1 MCHNRLEAD
10 ATQFTGEPR
19 VAPLDEPD
27 SRGPRSSGYSRA
39 REGGRVV
46 ARRDH
51 RKGGRVTPKGTRP
64 ADRRGGPRRGP
75 PAPPRQSL
83 EELLLRNATDAV
95 AAITTVG
102 EAEDWAS
109 AVQRLFRPRGLDPA
123 PDVTVPATLAAAAA
137 HGVTAAAVLAA
148 TLAVFGPQ
156 PGRHEARRLWR
167 RMVAD
172 GVAVPDWVESL
183 GDVAPVRAVRLT
195 DAWDDECMVL
205 VDFVR
210 PDGTVCGLG
219 VDIDRIFG
227 GVAHGFMHGPT
238 TEILAAAVADDPYAA
253 VVEIGLADARA
264 MIAEGLRERD
274 GTVGPGDY
282 GDDAPDPDDPDE
294 LDEDL
299 RALVDQRIG
308 LLPLGGDAALPR
320 RLSEEEA
327 AAIADAFLEW
337 PHGQDRHIAQDVAET
352 IVWFGSYCYDGDPLH
367 WSPPRITGFLT
378 GWIPETV
385 VAEEEWLAALE
396 SVFPRWLEYAAE
408 RRGLDAGLLER
419 NLSVARDSF
428 GAMRH
433 NADDPS
439 RRSPTT
445 SIVREMLADGIDPSD
460 PADSAAVA
468 AWMDQYNAR
477 PRRERY

>member
-1 MCHNRLEAD
+1 M
-10 ATQFTGEPR
+10 
-19 VAPLDEPD
+19 
-27 SRGPRSSGYSRA
+27 
-39 REGGRVV
+39 

-75 PAPPRQSL
+75 PAPPRQPL

-109 AVQRLFRPRGLDPA
+109 AIQRLFRPRGLDPA
-123 PDVTVPATLAAAAA
+123 PDVTVPATLAAATA
-137 HGVTAAAVLAA
+137 HGGTAAVVLAA

-172 GVAVPDWVESL
+172 GVAVPDWVESQ
-183 GDVAPVRAVRLT
+183 GDVAPVRAARVT

-238 TEILAAAVADDPYAA
+238 TEMLAAAVAEDPYAA

-282 GDDAPDPDDPDE
+282 GDDDPDPDPDDPDE
-294 LDEDL
+294 ADEDL

-308 LLPLGGDAALPR
+308 LLPLGGNAAVPR

-337 PHGQDRHIAQDVAET
+337 PHGQDWHAAQDVAET

-367 WSPPRITGFLT
+367 WSPQRIAGFLAD
-378 GWIPETV
+378 WIPEKV
-385 VAEEEWLAALE
+385 LAEEAWLVALE

-428 GAMRH
+428 GVLRH
-433 NADDPS
+433 NADDPG

-445 SIVREMLADGIDPSD
+445 NIVREMLADGIDPSD
-460 PADSAAVA
+460 PADSAAVT